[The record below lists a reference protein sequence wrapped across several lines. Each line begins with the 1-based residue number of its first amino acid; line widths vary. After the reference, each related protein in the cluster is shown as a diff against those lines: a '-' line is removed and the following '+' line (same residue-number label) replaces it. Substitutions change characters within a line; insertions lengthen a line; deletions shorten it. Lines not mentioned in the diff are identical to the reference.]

1 MDSSPFF
8 TELMARIS
16 SLERMVKL
24 LVYYL
29 STQENDG
36 KNRSREVR
44 NKNYE
49 EDSLDGDMDTN
60 LTFEQLKQLI
70 STLRQDN
77 LCSVEDKNKA
87 VDSLL
92 ETKRSPAGDTSATSH
107 QHNPKDSNA
116 PSSSLRPTDRLR
128 PPSQS
133 NSAQSSPV
141 SHRRKVST
149 EWSQS
154 TNVSTTESDKKRS
167 HVFTSQSE
175 SHRSKQRGVPHEEN
189 IVVVPSVPN
198 TLSPT
203 SNHNSST
210 FPSNVNSNLF
220 SKIVLLTNT
229 QLNALIHSEFNEV
242 LQLEN
247 GVHSLGR
254 SNGSRFKLGTDK
266 RDKHSDITPLLT
278 AAEIQNKI
286 IGIMKENS
294 TLYEKYCYWIDRLVQ
309 QQKTLRRGSISS
321 VSLPTTSSTRALPYD
336 GIVTLNVIVH
346 DSRGN
351 AIHTTKCA
359 CVPLNSTVRSFQ
371 NKISKQIPAVDSEKW
386 GLVLTSTGILLQ
398 AHRTFNSYLLRK
410 EEEVIFQKV
419 SKKLCRVVVIENNGA
434 ASTPEVSEVDVIP
447 TKTTL
452 FGLLQA
458 LKSSNSQ
465 KDTTKYGFYYRKK
478 REWYLIHGD
487 DTTPIASYGLK
498 DKVKEVVEFKEL
510 PSHLIEALQRERIL
524 QVNILKEQ
532 NHSLENFVIFCKGT
546 DTLRYC
552 KEECLKSDSTHS
564 RVSENCASDFAL
576 FAVSQERPLPE
587 DDFVKDHL
595 ELLRSSLILKPV
607 EESVRKT
614 SKCRSEM
621 KTLGNSGKTKSQN
634 HLSQITQSYK
644 CAQNKQ

>member
-1 MDSSPFF
+1 
-8 TELMARIS
+8 MARIS

-371 NKISKQIPAVDSEKW
+371 NKISKQIPAIDSEKW

-452 FGLLQA
+452 FGIFVPSRRRSTVIFLSFTFCFVLISSLSLSLVRLLVSLIGLLQA

-498 DKVKEVVEFKEL
+498 DKVKGVNVFTG
-510 PSHLIEALQRERIL
+510 LQL
-524 QVNILKEQ
+524 
-532 NHSLENFVIFCKGT
+532 LEFVI
-546 DTLRYC
+546 
-552 KEECLKSDSTHS
+552 
-564 RVSENCASDFAL
+564 
-576 FAVSQERPLPE
+576 
-587 DDFVKDHL
+587 
-595 ELLRSSLILKPV
+595 
-607 EESVRKT
+607 
-614 SKCRSEM
+614 
-621 KTLGNSGKTKSQN
+621 
-634 HLSQITQSYK
+634 
-644 CAQNKQ
+644 

>member
-1 MDSSPFF
+1 
-8 TELMARIS
+8 
-16 SLERMVKL
+16 
-24 LVYYL
+24 
-29 STQENDG
+29 
-36 KNRSREVR
+36 
-44 NKNYE
+44 
-49 EDSLDGDMDTN
+49 
-60 LTFEQLKQLI
+60 
-70 STLRQDN
+70 LRRD
-77 LCSVEDKNKA
+77 LF
-87 VDSLL
+87 
-92 ETKRSPAGDTSATSH
+92 
-107 QHNPKDSNA
+107 
-116 PSSSLRPTDRLR
+116 R
-128 PPSQS
+128 PPIFLFECS
-133 NSAQSSPV
+133 
-141 SHRRKVST
+141 
-149 EWSQS
+149 
-154 TNVSTTESDKKRS
+154 
-167 HVFTSQSE
+167 
-175 SHRSKQRGVPHEEN
+175 RSKQRGVPHEEN

-371 NKISKQIPAVDSEKW
+371 NKISKQIPAIDSEKW

-498 DKVKEVVEFKEL
+498 DKVKGVNVFTG
-510 PSHLIEALQRERIL
+510 LQL
-524 QVNILKEQ
+524 
-532 NHSLENFVIFCKGT
+532 LEFVI
-546 DTLRYC
+546 
-552 KEECLKSDSTHS
+552 
-564 RVSENCASDFAL
+564 
-576 FAVSQERPLPE
+576 
-587 DDFVKDHL
+587 
-595 ELLRSSLILKPV
+595 
-607 EESVRKT
+607 
-614 SKCRSEM
+614 
-621 KTLGNSGKTKSQN
+621 
-634 HLSQITQSYK
+634 
-644 CAQNKQ
+644 

>member
-1 MDSSPFF
+1 
-8 TELMARIS
+8 MARIS

-371 NKISKQIPAVDSEKW
+371 NKISKQIPAIDSEKW

-498 DKVKEVVEFKEL
+498 DKEVVEFKEL

>member
-1 MDSSPFF
+1 MSFWFDPFPLFPRIVFEEILHSSSKPQFWTPKADIKTTDKELIICLELPGVQKDQLNVEVIQGRFLRVTGEKKDDYEKKSDSEKRYVERVYGKFSRTFSLPKNVRVDDIRATFENGVLRV
-8 TELMARIS
+8 TVPLPHEVAKDTKKIEIRKLMARIS

-371 NKISKQIPAVDSEKW
+371 NKISKQIPAIDSEKW

-452 FGLLQA
+452 FGIFVPSRRRSTA
-458 LKSSNSQ
+458 
-465 KDTTKYGFYYRKK
+465 YYR
-478 REWYLIHGD
+478 
-487 DTTPIASYGLK
+487 P
-498 DKVKEVVEFKEL
+498 
-510 PSHLIEALQRERIL
+510 
-524 QVNILKEQ
+524 
-532 NHSLENFVIFCKGT
+532 
-546 DTLRYC
+546 
-552 KEECLKSDSTHS
+552 
-564 RVSENCASDFAL
+564 
-576 FAVSQERPLPE
+576 
-587 DDFVKDHL
+587 
-595 ELLRSSLILKPV
+595 
-607 EESVRKT
+607 
-614 SKCRSEM
+614 
-621 KTLGNSGKTKSQN
+621 
-634 HLSQITQSYK
+634 
-644 CAQNKQ
+644 

>member
-1 MDSSPFF
+1 
-8 TELMARIS
+8 MARIS

-116 PSSSLRPTDRLR
+116 PSSSLRPTDLLR

-371 NKISKQIPAVDSEKW
+371 NKISKQIPAIDSEKW

-498 DKVKEVVEFKEL
+498 DKEVVEFKEL

>member
-371 NKISKQIPAVDSEKW
+371 NKISKQIPAIDSEKW